1 MASCG
6 SNVAPIFLRLALG
19 LTFLWAGWNK
29 VFNQTEVQ
37 GERAAVLANLGV
49 ISPPAPTI
57 TPVPGVLPVPA
68 ETTPTKPE
76 APKPAAPKP
85 VPTEPVAPTT
95 APDSNPLPDTD
106 PAAEPKSPAPQPD
119 ADPTDPPPT
128 RELAPTVTPVSH
140 PHLINTEPNA
150 DVVQVSM
157 NLAPLTYTASDFPEP
172 IQVRGLYN
180 LVFVITNAAAPKPDD
195 AGKTPMPLMPAF
207 ANQDR
212 WPVYQAWT
220 IALTELIGGV
230 FLLVGF
236 LGRLAGFM
244 NAGVMMGALW
254 LTQFGPAIQSGT
266 AKLGFL
272 PAYGKDGTLGLW
284 ATNAAGSPAY
294 AMPLWQLM
302 LLCSCLAVMVL
313 GSGSLSV
320 DALFRRSH
328 SSVTKDEA

>member
-29 VFNQTEVQ
+29 VFNQMEVQ
-37 GERAAVLANLGV
+37 GERAAILANLGV
-49 ISPPAPTI
+49 ISPPAPGV
-57 TPVPGVLPVPA
+57 TPAPNTLPVPSDRSPA
-68 ETTPTKPE
+68 KPE
-76 APKPAAPKP
+76 V
-85 VPTEPVAPTT
+85 VPTEPPAPAPLTEPPT
-95 APDSNPLPDTD
+95 APAQTEPDQTEDD
-106 PAAEPKSPAPQPD
+106 PS
-119 ADPTDPPPT
+119 DPPPA
-128 RELAPTVTPVSH
+128 RELAPTSTPSSTPTSTPGSH
-140 PHLINTEPNA
+140 PGELINTEPNA
-150 DVVQVSM
+150 SLVQVSM

-172 IQVRGLYN
+172 QKVRGLYGM
-180 LVFVITNAAAPKPDD
+180 VFVITNAAAPKPNE
-195 AGKTPMPLMPAF
+195 AGKTPMPLMPAA
-207 ANQDR
+207 ANQGR
-212 WPVYQAWT
+212 WPVYLAWT

-230 FLLVGF
+230 FFLVGF

-284 ATNAAGSPAY
+284 ETTSAGTFAY

-302 LLCSCLAVMVL
+302 LLCACLAVMVL
-313 GSGSLSV
+313 GSGALSI

-328 SSVTKDEA
+328 SPVTKDEA